1 MVTAAPHR
9 TQSQHRTQAER
20 RASSR
25 AKLVDAA
32 IASLAERGYAGTS
45 LPEVVRRAGLSNGG
59 LWRHFRSKAEL
70 LAAASLE
77 AERRLVEDE
86 SPNTAGD
93 EIDVVVDRLL
103 HWSTQPAMYA
113 IVELLLASRG
123 DPELKAALTALDQR
137 ASALFVDVVRRLL
150 GAELADHPHARGNVR
165 ALGLTLYGVTL
176 THHLRPAAAAAD
188 LAADLHRIAHELFSA
203 TEYGHRK

>member
-1 MVTAAPHR
+1 LVTASP
-9 TQSQHRTQAER
+9 HRTQAER

-59 LWRHFRSKAEL
+59 LWRHFRSKADL

-77 AERRLVEDE
+77 AERRLVEDDA
-86 SPNTAGD
+86 PRATGD

-113 IVELLLASRG
+113 IVELLLASHG
-123 DPELKAALTALDQR
+123 DPELKAALDALDQR

-150 GAELADHPHARGNVR
+150 GPELATHPHARGNVR

-176 THHLRPAAAAAD
+176 THHLRPPAAAKD
-188 LAADLHRIAHELFSA
+188 LARDLHRIAHALFGPTDDNDA
-203 TEYGHRK
+203 TA